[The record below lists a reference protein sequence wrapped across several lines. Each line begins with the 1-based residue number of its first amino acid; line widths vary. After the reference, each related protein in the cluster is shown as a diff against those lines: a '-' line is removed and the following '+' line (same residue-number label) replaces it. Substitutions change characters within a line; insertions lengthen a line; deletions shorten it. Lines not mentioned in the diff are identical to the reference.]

1 MREKESQK
9 CETLVVVN
17 SGKSMTSDSQGIMA
31 KGRGNMEDNIEVM
44 AEEKKWQKNIGLAQ
58 ATSHIMW
65 PLKI

>member
-44 AEEKKWQKNIGLAQ
+44 AEEKKSGRKTLAWLKPQ
-58 ATSHIMW
+58 ATSCG
-65 PLKI
+65 P